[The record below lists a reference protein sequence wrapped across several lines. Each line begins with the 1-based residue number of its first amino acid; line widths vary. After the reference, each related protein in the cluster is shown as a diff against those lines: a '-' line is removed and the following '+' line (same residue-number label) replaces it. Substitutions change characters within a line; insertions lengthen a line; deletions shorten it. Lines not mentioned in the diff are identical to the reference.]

1 MRIKIYFTLL
11 AVLMVGF
18 TACKKESGCTDPKA
32 CNFNPNAVEED
43 GSCVM
48 PTTWYPDND
57 GDGFADSHHSITD
70 CSQPV
75 GYVEHFYNTSGGG
88 GGTATGGGG
97 GSLAVQQVQRAV
109 LPYVGATWCPPC
121 GANGEETKNHIDD
134 TWTKDQAIVISSQ
147 SGDAISPDSGP
158 MCEAFG
164 NEFMSAYSQN
174 GIPHMF
180 VSGGGVEDH
189 FYPSP
194 GAADGFITQI
204 TGLDPTVGVAVIGS
218 SDGSEITVTA
228 KAEFYGAS
236 STEHHMS
243 ILILEDEVIADQSV
257 SGQGTVADMP
267 HNHIIRGSADES
279 NIRGVS
285 LGASFTDGQEV
296 TKTFTIPVGSAW
308 GENLRVIALVWEGS
322 ELNIS
327 NGCSSN
333 VE

>member
-1 MRIKIYFTLL
+1 MVLLL
-11 AVLMVGF
+11 AEVVEVLRF
-18 TACKKESGCTDPKA
+18 QT
-32 CNFNPNAVEED
+32 
-43 GSCVM
+43 
-48 PTTWYPDND
+48 
-57 GDGFADSHHSITD
+57 
-70 CSQPV
+70 
-75 GYVEHFYNTSGGG
+75 
-88 GGTATGGGG
+88 
-97 GSLAVQQVQRAV
+97 QRAI

-164 NEFMSAYSQN
+164 NEFMSFYSQN

-194 GAADGFITQI
+194 GSADGFITQI

-218 SDGSEITVTA
+218 IANDEISVTA
-228 KAEFYGAS
+228 KAKFYGAN

-243 ILILEDEVIADQSV
+243 ILILEDEVLADQQV
-257 SGQGTVADMP
+257 SGQGTVTDMP
-267 HNHIIRGSADES
+267 HNHVIRGAADES
-279 NIRGVS
+279 NHKGVS
-285 LGASFTDGQEV
+285 LGTSFTDGQEV
-296 TKTFTIPVGSAW
+296 TKTFTIPVGAAW
-308 GENLRVIALVWEGS
+308 NTDHLRVIALVWEGA

-327 NGCSSN
+327 NGCSAN
-333 VE
+333 LN